1 MIQPIATRMPP
12 PPITTR
18 GPQSGPSVS
27 AIQPSIG
34 VGQVSR
40 AMNKAKATWMSAIAQ
55 PWALCSG
62 STNSVQPYCR
72 LAIMTMQTIPMI
84 R

>member
-1 MIQPIATRMPP
+1 MPP
-12 PPITTR
+12 TPITAR

-40 AMNKAKATWMSAIAQ
+40 AMNKAKATWISATDQ

-62 STNSVQPYCR
+62 STNKVQPYCR
-72 LAIMTMQTIPMI
+72 LAIMTMQRMPMI